1 MTEVYLALGSNVG
14 DSPAL
19 FKQAMSLLAK
29 DVLTDIKQ
37 APIYITKPVGY
48 TDQPNFLNT
57 VISGQTDL
65 APGELLTRVKQLEH
79 EIGRIKRFHWGPR
92 EIDIDIIFYGGLL
105 LETPDLV
112 IPHPRLYERD
122 FVLAPLHDL
131 NPDLL
136 DPSSGQTVSQLLA
149 NLQAD
154 QTSIIKQVDETS

>member
-19 FKQAMSLLAK
+19 FEQAVKLLGK
-29 DVLTDIKQ
+29 NVLTNIKQ
-37 APIYITKPVGY
+37 APHYITKPVGY
-48 TDQPNFLNT
+48 TDQANFLNT
-57 VISGQTDL
+57 VISGQTEL

-92 EIDIDIIFYGGLL
+92 EIDIDIIFYGSLI

-122 FVLAPLHDL
+122 FVLAPLNDL
-131 NPDLL
+131 KPELI
-136 DPSSGQTVSQLLA
+136 DPASGLTISQLLA
-149 NLQAD
+149 NLQVD
-154 QTSIIKQVDETS
+154 QTSIIEQVDETA

>member
-19 FKQAMSLLAK
+19 FKQAISLLAD

-37 APIYITKPVGY
+37 APVYVTKPVGY
-48 TDQPNFLNT
+48 TDQANFLNT
-57 VISGQTDL
+57 VISGKTEL
-65 APGELLTRVKQLEH
+65 APGELLTRLKQLEH

-92 EIDIDIIFYGGLL
+92 EIDIDIIFYGSLV

-112 IPHPRLYERD
+112 IPHPHLYERD
-122 FVLAPLHDL
+122 FVLTPLHEL
-131 NPDLL
+131 CPDLV
-136 DPSSGQTVSQLLA
+136 DPSSGHTISQLLA

-154 QTSIIKQVDETS
+154 QTSIIERVDETS

>member
-19 FKQAMSLLAK
+19 FEQAISLLGK
-29 DVLTDIKQ
+29 DVLKDIKQ
-37 APIYITKPVGY
+37 TTVYVTKPVGY

-92 EIDIDIIFYGGLL
+92 EIDIDIIFYGSLI

-131 NPDLL
+131 NPDLV
-136 DPSSGQTVSQLLA
+136 DPSSGQTISQLLA

-154 QTSIIKQVDETS
+154 QTSIIDRVDETS